1 MQTIVKGGLLSE
13 AIFYSPFLTSSGGQT
28 WTADLTIMSRA
39 LLPTELRRHKT
50 YFSLWALFR
59 DWTGDLFL
67 TMEVLYQLS

>member
-39 LLPTELRRHKT
+39 LLPTELRRHNFIV
-50 YFSLWALFR
+50 YWALFR
-59 DWTGDLFL
+59 IWTGDLFL
-67 TMEVLYQLS
+67 TMEVLYRLS